1 GTLPELLA
9 RHGPEVE
16 GIVVWW
22 RNFGDSGLAGLPSRP
37 VTDVYTQAVSAQS
50 VIAQPNYGQSKQ
62 IYRHHARFPFLSAH
76 GGGLNPATPNMP
88 ARRGHLVTPKG
99 RVIDPAV
106 WGNIPVPFDPPFP
119 EPEWEVAQ
127 INHYLTKTR
136 AQMHL
141 RHTRGSAHSKGK
153 YDQRYFWTQNRNEE
167 EDLTIRR
174 TADARNA
181 ALAKLMADP
190 VLSELHAAAVTQARA
205 EIQRFHASRAP
216 S

>member
-1 GTLPELLA
+1 PDGAVLA
-9 RHGPEVE
+9 VA
-16 GIVVWW
+16 
-22 RNFGDSGLAGLPSRP
+22 DA
-37 VTDVYTQAVSAQS
+37 
-50 VIAQPNYGQSKQ
+50 
-62 IYRHHARFPFLSAH
+62 ARTVGAL
-76 GGGLNPATPNMP
+76 
-88 ARRGHLVTPKG
+88 RRGSE
-99 RVIDPAV
+99 
-106 WGNIPVPFDPPFP
+106 PPP
-119 EPEWEVAQ
+119 GADDGDEPEWEVAQ

-153 YDQRYFWTQNRNEE
+153 YDQRYFWTQNRNDE

-205 EIQRFHASRAP
+205 EIQRFHASRAQ